1 MSEITAI
8 YTALDGVTITLTDS
22 TSVGCKNLTELPQ
35 AANTT
40 LNKTRLLLPIG
51 ENPGEGREGAFIA
64 IGKTITINWQIPDL
78 FIYKPVAQGIGLKEH
93 APQLIDYCGK
103 YADAMR
109 TFGKAPTPNS
119 TLESF
124 QMIPGEYEWPSG
136 TGNYFTG
143 VLCLLQI
150 KEVLSG

>member
-1 MSEITAI
+1 MSQL
-8 YTALDGVTITLTDS
+8 TALYAALDAVSITLTDL
-22 TSVGCKNLTELPQ
+22 TVVGCKNLSELPD

-40 LNKTRLLLPIG
+40 LNATRLLLPIG
-51 ENPGEGREGAFIA
+51 ENPGEGREGQYIA
-64 IGKTITINWQIPDL
+64 IGTTMTINWQIPDL
-78 FIYKPVAQGIGLKEH
+78 FIYKPVAQGAGLKEH

-109 TFGKAPTPNS
+109 AFGKCPAPNC

-124 QMIPGEYEWPSG
+124 QVIPGEYEWP
-136 TGNYFTG
+136 TGSSHYFTG